1 LALFFFL
8 TLPYFPCYPFL
19 FMIGKCSLKMFFMCV
34 CMYYIG
40 VLKNIHLADFWKP
53 ILLFI
58 AQLSA
63 FLSSQSPHT
72 TLLNQQARQITHKL
86 YKHFTL
92 LTSFGRA
99 ARTLLF
105 RLYTRHTLFP
115 LSNTYFQIGL
125 CHERRSKLAI
135 LVSYMVIIVANVG
148 RQCVLFLH
156 H

>member
-1 LALFFFL
+1 
-8 TLPYFPCYPFL
+8 
-19 FMIGKCSLKMFFMCV
+19 
-34 CMYYIG
+34 MYCIG

-86 YKHFTL
+86 YEHFTL

-105 RLYTRHTLFP
+105 GLNTR
-115 LSNTYFQIGL
+115 QG
-125 CHERRSKLAI
+125 KLGSGHLQPAYDSFAVHPGKMNDI
-135 LVSYMVIIVANVG
+135 
-148 RQCVLFLH
+148 
-156 H
+156 